1 VTFRAFPVLWP
12 YRRVL
17 QVRWESRPVRLPHPL
32 AGMVAALFVV
42 TGTLIYGAITIAKH
56 WSKP

>member
-1 VTFRAFPVLWP
+1 MRL
-12 YRRVL
+12 
-17 QVRWESRPVRLPHPL
+17 SRPL